1 MEEVT
6 TTITI
11 NRYEYAEYINLMDKR
26 NILKRMLYRLLK
38 SGKCIDIAL
47 LLDLFG
53 IPEPESEED

>member
-6 TTITI
+6 TRITI
-11 NRYEYAEYINLMDKR
+11 NKYEYVEYIKLMDNR
-26 NILKRMLYRLLK
+26 DILKRILYRSLK
-38 SGKCIDIAL
+38 SADCIDIAF

>member
-11 NRYEYAEYINLMDKR
+11 NRYEYVEYIKLMYKR
-26 NILKRMLYRLLK
+26 DILKRVLYRSLK
-38 SGKCIDIAL
+38 SGKCIDVAF